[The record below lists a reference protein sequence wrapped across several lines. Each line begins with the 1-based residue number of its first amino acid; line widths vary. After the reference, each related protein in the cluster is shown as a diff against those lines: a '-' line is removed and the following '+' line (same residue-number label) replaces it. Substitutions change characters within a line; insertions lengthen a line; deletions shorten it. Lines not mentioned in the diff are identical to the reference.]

1 MFYNTRE
8 TSEICVSSKID
19 RTALTETLLRELE
32 KSCDSGDLKE
42 EMIRDQIVNKCSSH
56 NLTQML
62 LQQEDLDLAE
72 KVKIAGKD
80 PNGIQS
86 PLITC
91 VPLVDPKAST
101 IADVVA
107 RMATA

>member
-1 MFYNTRE
+1 
-8 TSEICVSSKID
+8 
-19 RTALTETLLRELE
+19 
-32 KSCDSGDLKE
+32 
-42 EMIRDQIVNKCSSH
+42 
-56 NLTQML
+56 ML